1 MNSYNGIY
9 TRKVINEDGDTEITF
24 TIKGFADNEIIKE
37 LQKGTLYR
45 FKASEVKSQRTAQQN
60 RLMWALLEE
69 IAEKDNGNLYQSQ
82 DVWDVYVEALERAQA
97 KFEIVDIS
105 ANAYPMLKEHYRAIQ
120 ILNTIDFDG
129 NVTYRCKVFYGS
141 SKLDVKE
148 MAKLLDIVII
158 MAQERGIP
166 ITTNDYE

>member
-9 TRKVINEDGDTEITF
+9 IRKAINEDGDTEITF
-24 TIKGFADNEIIKE
+24 AVKGFADNEIIKE

-45 FKASEVKSQRTAQQN
+45 FKVSEVKSQRTTQQN
-60 RLMWALLEE
+60 RFMWALLEE
-69 IAEKDNGNLYQSQ
+69 IAESDNGELYQNQ

-97 KFEIVDIS
+97 RFEIVEIS

-120 ILNTIDFDG
+120 ILNSTED
-129 NVTYRCKVFYGS
+129 TYRCKVFYGS

-158 MAQERGIP
+158 MAQERGITIP
-166 ITTNDYE
+166 TYDYE

>member
-9 TRKVINEDGDTEITF
+9 IRKAINEDGDTEITF
-24 TIKGFADNEIIKE
+24 AVKGFADNEIIKE

-45 FKASEVKSQRTAQQN
+45 FKVSEVKSQRTTQQN
-60 RLMWALLEE
+60 RFMWALLEE
-69 IAEKDNGNLYQSQ
+69 IAESDNGELYQNQ

-97 KFEIVDIS
+97 RFEIVEIS

-120 ILNTIDFDG
+120 ILNSTED
-129 NVTYRCKVFYGS
+129 TYRCKVFYGS

-148 MAKLLDIVII
+148 MAKLLDVVII
-158 MAQERGIP
+158 MAQERGITIP
-166 ITTNDYE
+166 TYDYE

>member
-9 TRKVINEDGDTEITF
+9 TRKVTNEDGDTEITF
-24 TIKGFADNEIIKE
+24 VVKGFADNEIIKE
-37 LQKGTLYR
+37 FQKGTLYR
-45 FKASEVKSQRTAQQN
+45 FKVTEVKSQRTTQQN
-60 RLMWALLEE
+60 RFMWALLEE
-69 IAEKDNGNLYQSQ
+69 IAESDNGELYQNQ

-97 KFEIVDIS
+97 RFEIVEIS

-120 ILNTIDFDG
+120 VLNVNND
-129 NVTYRCKVFYGS
+129 TYRCKVFYGS

-158 MAQERGIP
+158 MAQERGINIP
-166 ITTNDYE
+166 TYDYE